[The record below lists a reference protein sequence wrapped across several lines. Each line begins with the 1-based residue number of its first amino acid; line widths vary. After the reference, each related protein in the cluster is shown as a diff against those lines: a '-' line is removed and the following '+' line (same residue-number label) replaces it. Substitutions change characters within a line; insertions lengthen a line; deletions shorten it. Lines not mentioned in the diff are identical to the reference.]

1 MKKIAVFFP
10 GIGYSTER
18 PLLYYT
24 KKMLIGYGYEIVE
37 LDYATRIDAG
47 ITKEIRDNLLNP
59 QTVKNVVLKYVGE
72 AIRFLEDQLEKGSCI
87 KKQSTAKGAVCFE
100 GYDRVIF
107 VSKSIGS
114 VVDTVFCSKYGIKAE
129 HIFYT
134 PIEQAFQLMK
144 NIDGLA
150 FSGLADPVAKA
161 DNIREICG
169 HHNIEFYSVSG
180 GNHSLETGNVQADI
194 KNLSWI
200 ISNVDDYVTGLDKTV
215 YDYEVETRGGGLEKL
230 SDHRGRVLLIVNTAT
245 GCGFTPQYRALEEL
259 YERYSKDGFEILDF
273 PCNQFMNQAPGTSEE
288 IYSFCTSRYAISFPQ
303 YAKIHVNGDGQ
314 SKLFEYLKSRKG
326 FTGFDTSTQDGR
338 FLDRKLKET
347 DPDYANNSDIKWNF
361 TKFLVDR
368 RGHVVERY
376 EPTTDISVI
385 EGDVRRCLDD

>member
-10 GIGYSTER
+10 GLGYSTER

-37 LDYATRIDAG
+37 LNYATRIDAD

-59 QTVKNVVLKYVGE
+59 KTVKNVVLKYVGE
-72 AIRFLEDQLEKGSCI
+72 AIRFLEDQLEKGSYI

-100 GYDRVIF
+100 GYDRVMF

-114 VVDTVFCSKYGIKAE
+114 VVDAFFCSKYGIRAE

-134 PIEQAFQLMK
+134 PLEQAFQLVK

-161 DNIREICG
+161 DAVREICG
-169 HHNIEFYSVSG
+169 HHNIEFYSVAE
-180 GNHSLETGNVQADI
+180 GNHSLETGNVQVDI

-215 YDYEVETRGGGLEKL
+215 YD
-230 SDHRGRVLLIVNTAT
+230 
-245 GCGFTPQYRALEEL
+245 
-259 YERYSKDGFEILDF
+259 
-273 PCNQFMNQAPGTSEE
+273 
-288 IYSFCTSRYAISFPQ
+288 
-303 YAKIHVNGDGQ
+303 
-314 SKLFEYLKSRKG
+314 
-326 FTGFDTSTQDGR
+326 
-338 FLDRKLKET
+338 
-347 DPDYANNSDIKWNF
+347 
-361 TKFLVDR
+361 
-368 RGHVVERY
+368 
-376 EPTTDISVI
+376 
-385 EGDVRRCLDD
+385 

>member
-1 MKKIAVFFP
+1 
-10 GIGYSTER
+10 
-18 PLLYYT
+18 
-24 KKMLIGYGYEIVE
+24 
-37 LDYATRIDAG
+37 
-47 ITKEIRDNLLNP
+47 
-59 QTVKNVVLKYVGE
+59 
-72 AIRFLEDQLEKGSCI
+72 
-87 KKQSTAKGAVCFE
+87 
-100 GYDRVIF
+100 
-107 VSKSIGS
+107 
-114 VVDTVFCSKYGIKAE
+114 
-129 HIFYT
+129 
-134 PIEQAFQLMK
+134 MK